1 MATRTSA
8 KCSVPYSIL
17 HNLSSVDIL
26 YDEKKKKMKPRIVG
40 VFEAERLIA
49 RRKDKK
55 VNNLEFNFA
64 LYYIKLSNFINENTV
79 LLYSMFNKSLPHIK
93 DMI

>member
-8 KCSVPYSIL
+8 RSVPYSIL

-26 YDEKKKKMKPRIVG
+26 YDEKKKKAKPRTVG
-40 VFEAERLIA
+40 VFDAERLIA

-55 VNNLEFNFA
+55 VNNLQFTFA
-64 LYYIKLSNFINENTV
+64 LYSLKI
-79 LLYSMFNKSLPHIK
+79 LYDLYMF
-93 DMI
+93 